1 MACVLRRFAVSR
13 WPNGLSRRTLRWP
26 YFRGVALQLDG
37 ADAEAVSPLRRA
49 ALLCPR
55 TPDAPLLR
63 LAEALLK
70 QNQLDEAERHF
81 RELVAQNANSPRA
94 HLGLARLALTRGD
107 LEAARDSLRLCLK
120 NSASRKAA
128 HQLLAEVEQ
137 RQDDPEAARR
147 ALRQAASFPPDAPW
161 PDPFQDEIEELK
173 VDRPTRIRHV
183 QELSRRGKDEEA
195 DLLLNRLE
203 RDHPGTYP
211 LLEGRRRLE
220 ARDFKAAEQ
229 AFREAVR
236 LAPDFAQAHF
246 WLGVALREQKDV
258 KNAAASF
265 RAAVRLQPRHAAAY
279 ERLGLCLE
287 DLGDR
292 SGAIAALRAAA
303 DYLPQKAEVHRRLG
317 ILLAGEGLHA
327 EALTH
332 LRRALSLNP
341 DDAKS
346 REWIDRLQKHRD
358 HKPAP

>member
-1 MACVLRRFAVSR
+1 MRPEAIRCFAMAERFEPENA
-13 WPNGLSRRTLRWP
+13 RWP

-147 ALRQAASFPPDAPW
+147 ALRQAASFPPNAPW

-246 WLGVALREQKDV
+246 LAGRCSAGAKGREERGREFPRRRPSP
-258 KNAAASF
+258 AA
-265 RAAVRLQPRHAAAY
+265 P
-279 ERLGLCLE
+279 C
-287 DLGDR
+287 
-292 SGAIAALRAAA
+292 
-303 DYLPQKAEVHRRLG
+303 RRLRTARPVPG
-317 ILLAGEGLHA
+317 
-327 EALTH
+327 
-332 LRRALSLNP
+332 RP
-341 DDAKS
+341 
-346 REWIDRLQKHRD
+346 W
-358 HKPAP
+358 